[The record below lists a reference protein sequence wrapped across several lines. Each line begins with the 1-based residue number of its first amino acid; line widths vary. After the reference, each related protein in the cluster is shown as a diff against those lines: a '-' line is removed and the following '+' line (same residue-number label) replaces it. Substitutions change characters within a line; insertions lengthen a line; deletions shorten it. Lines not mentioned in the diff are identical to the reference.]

1 MATVKRELATSLPKS
16 DADLNRKQG
25 ERIKFAKGLHLRC
38 RWSVQDFA
46 EQLELEDAGIC
57 GKSECGTTH
66 ISEAHFK
73 RVFPNKGGS
82 GLKVVA
88 NEFITEAECGTIWQ
102 KYFLMYNHAPPNKEF
117 ARYFL
122 RSWLAEREG
131 KCEINWA
138 KFAHDVCRKQ
148 YIAWQKDG
156 RVEEALHSKWD
167 ELQGIPCL
175 ENLGHSASQGGDQRQ
190 VGATCEPASWT
201 EDQSA
206 EVLQMLEDAE
216 GDAGGIGPKM

>member
-1 MATVKRELATSLPKS
+1 MSTVKRELAATLPKS

-25 ERIKFAKGLHLRC
+25 ERIRFAKALHLRC
-38 RWSVQDFA
+38 KWSVQDFA
-46 EQLELEDAGIC
+46 EKLELEDAGIC
-57 GKSECGTTH
+57 GKTELGATV

-82 GLKVVA
+82 GIRVVA
-88 NEFITEAECGTIWQ
+88 NDEITEAECGALWQ
-102 KYFLMYNHAPPNKEF
+102 KYFLLYNHAPPNKEF

-131 KCEINWA
+131 KAKINWA
-138 KFAHDVCRKQ
+138 KFAHDICRKQ

-167 ELQGIPCL
+167 ELQGIPSS
-175 ENLGHSASQGGDQRQ
+175 ENLGGLASQVGDQRQ
-190 VGATCEPASWT
+190 VGATCEPSSWT
-201 EDQSA
+201 EDQSSA
-206 EVLQMLEDAE
+206 VLQMLEDAE
-216 GDAGGIGPKM
+216 IDSGGIGPKM